1 MRFIQAGNLINMRQ
15 VNLKDRLESAKRE
28 FKLFST
34 LMKHF
39 VVRLF
44 NNDILKFEN
53 QKRESLVV
61 LLTILAVSGGVI
73 STVLLLPY
81 LSGKLGYTFDTAWQ
95 EKSFFIT
102 LSMAFTGIISVINW
116 DNMYLDERDYIYL
129 SGLPVNTSTMYAA
142 KFFSLLVFVGIISL
156 AFNLFSL
163 LVFMSYLGK
172 IVNLNPFYDTG
183 IFTFGFIHLLS
194 SFMANLFVFM
204 TVALVQLF
212 LMLIFKDRWF
222 KRISLVVQAF
232 LLMGFI
238 SVFAWFP
245 RVYSLIGQFKG
256 EASSFMFYF
265 PPMWFV
271 GLYEQMVGNYDFVFK
286 PLYYIAGIAVVLL
299 CDIYLAG
306 IPLSLRR
313 FSNASVV
320 SGRASKF
327 RKTAMKGKEKFDSLF
342 LENPLEKAIFY
353 FSLATLNRSRRHR
366 LQLVVSLTLPLAFIA
381 TELTV
386 LALTKGW
393 IYFKEVEFFLVAIPS
408 VFYVFL
414 VVGFRVA
421 VLHPIAEEA
430 NWIFRITE
438 LGSPIYY
445 LRGLKK
451 AFFLMGILP
460 LFFVLFFF
468 YFFCWGFLPALY
480 HSLFAIGAVLLL
492 VESFFMDYSKMPFAS
507 GYVPGKANIKAF
519 WFLYTAGFAGFV
531 YLFSKLGIFLLRNPL
546 YYMFYYLAVF
556 ALLWLS
562 KQYRRR
568 KLKEFHFVFDEEPEP
583 AMLGLGLDV

>member
-1 MRFIQAGNLINMRQ
+1 MGFENAGIWTKRKR
-15 VNLKDRLESAKRE
+15 VNFKDRTEPVKRE

-61 LLTILAVSGGVI
+61 LLTILAVSGGVV
-73 STVLLLPY
+73 STALLMPY
-81 LSGKLGYTFDTAWQ
+81 VGGMLGYTFDTAWK

-116 DNMYLDERDYIYL
+116 DNMYLDEKDYLYL
-129 SGLPVNTSTMYAA
+129 SGLPVKTSTMYAA
-142 KFFSLLVFVGIISL
+142 KFSSLLVFVGIISL

-183 IFTFGFIHLLS
+183 ILKFGLIHLVS

-204 TVALVQLF
+204 AVASIQSL
-212 LMLIFKDRWF
+212 LMILLEARWF
-222 KRISLVVQAF
+222 KRISVIVQAL
-232 LLMGFI
+232 LLMSFI

-245 RVYSLIGQFKG
+245 RIYSSMGDFKG
-256 EASSFMFYF
+256 SVSSFMFYF

-271 GLYEQMVGNYDFVFK
+271 GFYEQMVGNYDFIFK

-299 CDIYLAG
+299 CDLYLAG
-306 IPLSLRR
+306 IRLSFRR
-313 FSNASVV
+313 FSRASVV
-320 SGRASKF
+320 SGRASKLS
-327 RKTAMKGKEKFDSLF
+327 KTAAGIKERFDSRF
-342 LENPLEKAIFY
+342 LDNPLEKAIFY
-353 FSLATLNRSRRHR
+353 FSLATLGRSRRHR
-366 LQLVVSLTLPLAFIA
+366 LQLVVSLALPLAFVA

-393 IYFKEVEFFLVAIPS
+393 VYFKDMGFFLVAVPF

-414 VVGFRVA
+414 VVGFRVV
-421 VLHPIAEEA
+421 VLHPVVEEA
-430 NWIFRITE
+430 NWVFRITE
-438 LGSPIYY
+438 LNSPIYY

-451 AFFLMGILP
+451 AFFFVGMLP
-460 LFFVLFFF
+460 LFCALFFF
-468 YFFCWGFLPALY
+468 YYFCWGFMPALY
-480 HSLFAIGAVLLL
+480 HSLFALGAAFLL
-492 VESFFMDYSKMPFAS
+492 VEIFFMDYSKMPFAS
-507 GYVPGKANIKAF
+507 GYVPGKANIKTF

-531 YLFSKLGIFLLRNPL
+531 YLFSKLGILLLRNPL
-546 YYMFYYLAVF
+546 YYMVYFAAV
-556 ALLWLS
+556 ATLLWLAR
-562 KQYRRR
+562 QYRHR
-568 KLKEFHFVFDEEPEP
+568 KLKEFRFVFEEEPEP
-583 AMLGLGLDV
+583 AMLSLGLDV

>member
-1 MRFIQAGNLINMRQ
+1 MKQANLT
-15 VNLKDRLESAKRE
+15 DRVESAKRE

-81 LSGKLGYTFDTAWQ
+81 LSGKLGYTFDTAWM

-116 DNMYLDERDYIYL
+116 DNMYLDEKDYLYL

-172 IVNLNPFYDTG
+172 IVNLHPFYDTG
-183 IFTFGFIHLLS
+183 VLTFGLIHLMS
-194 SFMANLFVFM
+194 SFIANLFTFM

-212 LMLIFKDRWF
+212 LMLLLKGRWL
-222 KRISLVVQAF
+222 KRISMIAQAF

-245 RVYSLIGQFKG
+245 RVYSLTAQFKG
-256 EASSFMFYF
+256 DASSFMYYF

-271 GLYEQMVGNYDFVFK
+271 GFYEQMVGNYDFIFK

-299 CDIYLAG
+299 CDLYLAG

-320 SGRASKF
+320 SGSASKL
-327 RKTAMKGKEKFDSLF
+327 RKKAVELKEQFDSRF

-353 FSLATLNRSRRHR
+353 FSLAALSRSRRHR

-393 IYFKEVEFFLVAIPS
+393 IYFKETGFFLVAIPS

-414 VVGFRVA
+414 VVGFRMA

-438 LGSPIYY
+438 LSSPIFY

-451 AFFLMGILP
+451 AFFMIGILP
-460 LFFVLFFF
+460 LFFVLFLF
-468 YFFCWGFLPALY
+468 YYSCWGFLPALY
-480 HSLFAIGAVLLL
+480 HSLFAVGAALLL
-492 VESFFMDYSKMPFAS
+492 VEGFFIDYSKMPFAS

-531 YLFSKLGIFLLRNPL
+531 YLFSKVGILLLKNPL
-546 YYMFYYLAVF
+546 YYMFYYSAV
-556 ALLWLS
+556 AVLLWLARR
-562 KQYRRR
+562 YRYR
-568 KLKEFHFVFDEEPEP
+568 KLKEFRFVFDEEPEP